1 MISPTRW
8 WATSG
13 RAGPGTADSEVNMKR
28 ALIPLFMASIAIF
41 PTTLL
46 PQQKLTATNLP
57 DFLARY
63 DTNFGPLEVVF
74 KDLANEN
81 LPLTDE
87 AGQPL
92 ARRPFADRILAVTN
106 LRQTARQFAAKPE
119 DLVLACAVVI
129 RTESLA
135 DDLFDLSQVA
145 YDNDREELGSRLS
158 TLQITMEGNKE
169 LLADYLL
176 ALAAEK
182 QNRLQQ
188 LEKEVDELHQ
198 KLKEGMKPTG
208 PATR

>member
-1 MISPTRW
+1 
-8 WATSG
+8 
-13 RAGPGTADSEVNMKR
+13 MKK

-87 AGQPL
+87 LGQPL
-92 ARRPFADRILAVTN
+92 ARRPFANRLLAVTN
-106 LRQTARQFAAKPE
+106 LRQTARQFAANPE
-119 DLVLACAVVI
+119 DLVLACTVVI

-158 TLQITMEGNKE
+158 TLQITMEGNQE

-188 LEKEVDELHQ
+188 VEKEVDELHQ

>member
-1 MISPTRW
+1 LFPVHPITRSPDHPIG
-8 WATSG
+8 S
-13 RAGPGTADSEVNMKR
+13 SEVKMKR
-28 ALIPLFMASIAIF
+28 ALIPLFMISIAIF

-63 DTNFGPLEVVF
+63 DTNFGPLEVLF

-92 ARRPFADRILAVTN
+92 ARRPFADRLLAVTN
-106 LRQTARQFAAKPE
+106 LRQTARQLAANPE
-119 DLVLACAVVI
+119 DLVLACTVVI
-129 RTESLA
+129 RTETLA
-135 DDLFDLSQVA
+135 HDLFDLSQVA
-145 YDNDREELGSRLS
+145 YDNDREELANRLG
-158 TLQITMEGNKE
+158 TLQTTMDENRE

-188 LEKEVDELHQ
+188 LEKEVDELHL

-208 PATR
+208 PGAR

>member
-1 MISPTRW
+1 
-8 WATSG
+8 
-13 RAGPGTADSEVNMKR
+13 MKR
-28 ALIPLFMASIAIF
+28 ALIPLFMASVAIF
-41 PTTLL
+41 PATLL
-46 PQQKLTATNLP
+46 SQQKLTATNLP

-63 DTNFGPLEVVF
+63 DTNFGPLEAVF
-74 KDLANEN
+74 NDLTNEN

-92 ARRPFADRILAVTN
+92 ARRPLADRLLEVSN
-106 LRQTARQFAAKPE
+106 LRQTARQLATKPE
-119 DLVLACAVVI
+119 DLVLATTLVI

-158 TLQITMEGNKE
+158 TLQVTLEENKD

-182 QNRLQQ
+182 QNRLQE
-188 LEKEVDELHQ
+188 LEKEVDELQ
-198 KLKEGMKPTG
+198 RKLKEGMKQAAPG
-208 PATR
+208 PR